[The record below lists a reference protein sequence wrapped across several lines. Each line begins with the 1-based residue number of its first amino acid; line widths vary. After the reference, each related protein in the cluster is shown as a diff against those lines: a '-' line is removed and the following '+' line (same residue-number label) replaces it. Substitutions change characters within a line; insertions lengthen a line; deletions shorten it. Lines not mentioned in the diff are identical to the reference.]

1 MGEGSDWVFGPG
13 WRERLK
19 KLTMDI
25 VTECLDRMLNELP
38 NAEVGGEFNNDGVIR
53 VAIDGPRV
61 SLNVISESVWED
73 DLEVQII
80 IRCKKEGDEES

>member
-25 VTECLDRMLNELP
+25 VTECLDRLFDELP
-38 NAEVGGEFNNDGVIR
+38 NAEVGGEFNNDGIIR
-53 VAIDGPRV
+53 ASIEGSSV
-61 SLNVISESVWED
+61 SLYVSSVSEWDD
-73 DLEVQII
+73 DLEVEIM
-80 IRCKKEGDEES
+80 IRCKEEVGEQS